1 MKTGKIYNKEQQRSL
16 INNLPNAN
24 V

>member
-1 MKTGKIYNKEQQRSL
+1 MKTGKIYNKEQQQFL
-16 INNLPNAN
+16 INNLPNIN